1 MAFLLVRALVLVLT
15 SPPPLCVEQ
24 FHILRVVDYVDP
36 DDLHGADRDAP
47 VGPRYFALGALMFFT
62 FYV

>member
-47 VGPRYFALGALMFFT
+47 VGPRYFALGALIFF